1 MSLIRIE
8 NVSKSFAGQD
18 VLSEVSFRVEE
29 GEHIGLIG
37 RNGTGKSTLFR
48 IITGE
53 EVPDSGVV
61 ERMRKARFATLA
73 QLPKFDESS
82 TIFDIVLHSFH
93 ELLEMERELGILES
107 RMSEDNKEV
116 IEEYGRLQDA
126 FTVQGGYEFR
136 TRIKLVLHG
145 LGFRQEEFDL
155 PFTAL
160 SGGQRTRIMLAL
172 VLLQDADLL
181 LLDEPENHLDL
192 EAREWLEQF
201 LRECPKAVVIISHDR
216 RMLRSVVSRI
226 AEIER
231 GAIFHYTGH
240 YDQYLEQKTL
250 QLEQQQAA
258 FERQQDFIRKEMAWI
273 DRFRYKNT
281 KARQAQSRL
290 KRLEKLERVDS
301 PKKDMESAK
310 FTMGDV
316 VRSGELVLDAREL
329 SMGYGNLTLYKN
341 VSFDVQRG
349 ERIGIIG
356 PNGSGK
362 TTLLRHLAG
371 YHFGL
376 GGEVNKGHK
385 VALGYYDQNHETL
398 NPAND
403 IMTEVWESKPEWKP
417 EQIRSFLG
425 RFLFTGNDVFKAI
438 PNLSGGELS
447 RVAMAKLILGDSNL
461 LLLDEPTNHL
471 DIASREALEG
481 ALVDYPGSII
491 LVSHDRAL
499 IDLLVDKLIIL
510 ENESVT
516 VFLGNYSAYRW
527 KLREEAAEPKQEHK
541 VENVLKIRRE
551 NNGSGRTDREDRKR
565 RQREDRQLQYKIE
578 QLEDD
583 IESMES
589 LIKGYDEKFTQIDPQ
604 DYQQLQVLKDEYDG
618 LKVDLRQMYEEWE
631 SLVL

>member
-8 NVSKSFAGQD
+8 NVSKRFAGQEI
-18 VLSEVSFRVEE
+18 LSDVSFRVED

-53 EVPDSGVV
+53 EIPDSGVV

-73 QLPKFDESS
+73 QLPKFDENA

-93 ELLEMERELGILES
+93 ELLEMEHELGVLES
-107 RMSEDNKEV
+107 RMSEEGNEV
-116 IEEYGRLQDA
+116 IEAYGKLQDA
-126 FTVQGGYEFR
+126 FTVLGGYEFR

-145 LGFRQEEFDL
+145 LGFRKEEFDL

-231 GAIFHYTGH
+231 GTINHYTGN

-301 PKKDMESAK
+301 PQKDMESAK
-310 FTMGDV
+310 FSMGDV

-329 SMGYGNLTLYKN
+329 TMGYGNLTLYRN

-371 YHFGL
+371 YHSGL
-376 GGEVNKGHK
+376 GGEVNIGHK
-385 VALGYYDQNHETL
+385 VTLGYYDQNHETL

-403 IMTEVWESKPEWKP
+403 IIVEVWESKPEWKP

-425 RFLFTGNDVFKAI
+425 RFLFTGDDVFKAI

-447 RVAMAKLILGDSNL
+447 RVAMAKLILSDSNL

-471 DIASREALEG
+471 DIASREALEA

-491 LVSHDRAL
+491 LISHDRAL

-510 ENESVT
+510 ENETVT
-516 VFLGNYSAYRW
+516 VHLGNYSAYRW
-527 KLREEAAEPKQEHK
+527 KQREEAPEPKQEHK
-541 VENVLKIRRE
+541 VEEVLKIRRD
-551 NNGSGRTDREDRKR
+551 NNGNGRTDRESRKQQ
-565 RQREDRQLQYKIE
+565 QREDRQLQRKIE

-583 IESMES
+583 IELMES
-589 LIKGYDEKFTQIDPQ
+589 LIQGYDEKFAQVAPQ
-604 DYQQLQVLKDEYDG
+604 DYQQLQILKDEYDG
-618 LKVDLRQMYEEWE
+618 LKEDLRHMYEEWE